1 MNEIESAAVW
11 GDIMQKLKNLSAES
25 TFKRLFQPMTPIELT
40 DDKIVLGVPNNFH
53 RDRITE
59 HYLPVL
65 EKAVFDTMKK
75 DLTVEFTVTN
85 ATAEKTTKHPRKKA
99 DEIPEDQ
106 PKLIDIDEDY
116 DDKKYGGGD
125 FSVTVAPGDASSLSN
140 KYTFDSFVMGKSNQ
154 FAHAAA
160 LAVAQNPGKDKYNP
174 FFIYGG
180 VGLGKTHLMH
190 AIGHYIIDTHPQMRV
205 LYVSSE
211 KFTNELVDSLI
222 NKKPEL
228 FRQKY
233 RNIDV
238 LLVDDIQ
245 FITGK
250 QGTQEEFFHTFNT
263 LRDADKQIV
272 LSCDRPP
279 QEVAKLEERLR
290 SRFLWG
296 LTTFIQQPDFE
307 TRIAI
312 LKKKSLLENV
322 EVPDDVLTYI
332 AGRIDSNIREL
343 EGALTKVIAYSS
355 LSGRPINTEL
365 MTEALKDILP
375 NVAKRE
381 ITVNAIKKVVAEYF
395 GIKITDID
403 SKSKKRE
410 FSYPRQI
417 AMYLSRELTNT
428 SLPQI
433 GDAFGRDHTTIM
445 HAYDKISTDCN
456 NDAETKATVTKLTEQ
471 LQLL

>member
-1 MNEIESAAVW
+1 MNENENAAVW
-11 GDIMQKLKNLSAES
+11 DEILQKIKNLSAES
-25 TFKRLFQPMTPIELT
+25 TFKRLFQPITIEEMTDEKLI
-40 DDKIVLGVPNNFH
+40 LGVPNNFH

-65 EKAVFDTMKK
+65 EQAIFDTLKK
-75 DLTVEFTVTN
+75 DLTVEFTVT
-85 ATAEKTTKHPRKKA
+85 AEKSEKTVKQPRKKA
-99 DEIPEDQ
+99 DEVPEDQ
-106 PKLIDIDEDY
+106 PKLIDIEDSAEEKIY
-116 DDKKYGGGD
+116 
-125 FSVTVAPGDASSLSN
+125 TVAPGDASSLSS
-140 KYTFDSFVMGKSNQ
+140 KYTFDTFVMGKSNQ

-160 LAVAQNPGKDKYNP
+160 LAVAKNPGFDKYNP

-211 KFTNELVDSLI
+211 KFTNELVNSLV
-222 NKKPEL
+222 NNKPEL

-279 QEVAKLEERLR
+279 QEVTKLEERLR

-322 EVPDDVLTYI
+322 EVPDEVLTYI

-355 LSGRPINTEL
+355 LSNRPITTEL

-375 NVAKRE
+375 NAEKHE
-381 ITVNAIKKVVAEYF
+381 ITVSSIKKTVADYF
-395 GIKITDID
+395 NIKIADID

-410 FSYPRQI
+410 YSYPRQI

-433 GDAFGRDHTTIM
+433 GEAFGRDHTTIM
-445 HAYDKISTDCN
+445 HAYDKIRTDTN
-456 NDAETKATVTKLTEQ
+456 NDAETKATIAKLTEQ

>member
-1 MNEIESAAVW
+1 MNEKDSLILWDE
-11 GDIMQKLKNLSAES
+11 ILKKIQSLSAES
-25 TFKRLFQPMTPIELT
+25 TFKRLFQPITLIEMTDE
-40 DDKIVLGVPNNFH
+40 KIILGVPNNFH

-65 EKAVFDTMKK
+65 EQAVFDTVRK
-75 DLTVEFTVTN
+75 DLIVEFTIRES
-85 ATAEKTTKHPRKKA
+85 EKNSRQSRKRA
-99 DEIPEDQ
+99 DEIPDQ
-106 PKLIDIDEDY
+106 PKLIDVDDDNEGDY
-116 DDKKYGGGD
+116 NGAELP
-125 FSVTVAPGDASSLSN
+125 TIIAPGDASSLN
-140 KYTFDSFVMGKSNQ
+140 GKYTFDTFVMGKSNQ

-174 FFIYGG
+174 FFVYGG

-190 AIGHYIIDTHPQMRV
+190 AIGHYIIDTHPQLRV

-211 KFTNELVDSLI
+211 KFTNELVNSI
-222 NKKPEL
+222 MSNKTEL

-238 LLVDDIQ
+238 LLVDDVQ

-343 EGALTKVIAYSS
+343 EGALTKVMAYAS

-375 NVAKRE
+375 DTGKKE
-381 ITVNAIKKVVAEYF
+381 ITVEAIKKAVAAHF
-395 GIKITDID
+395 NIKISDINSD
-403 SKSKKRE
+403 SKKRV

-417 AMYLSRELTNT
+417 AMYLSRELTDE
-428 SLPQI
+428 SLPQL
-433 GDAFGRDHTTIM
+433 GSSFERDHSTIM
-445 HAYDKISTDCN
+445 HAHDKIEADCKN
-456 NDAETKATVTKLTEQ
+456 NAQIRETITKLTEQ